1 MAFVDHDTMSTQ
13 ALQLQAV
20 EKALC
25 HRQRTVVPE
34 KRLTREKSRE
44 VSLCYIWMIETES
57 TLLLLKSMCFSK
69 TLFAMPK
76 LENRGVIESLKRA
89 TRRGAF
95 VLVLI
100 QKEEWLRAGEDAS
113 EEQKSL
119 RGEYNTV
126 GIFDY
131 GTVNSVLHRFYCI
144 GGEWKFGD
152 TSNTLAIRCLG
163 DEAKISTN
171 LIQESFVVFGTQR
184 HSYATVATGLSPY
197 VATTVSIGSYNV
209 SNCDQFESVVRI
221 RDDAIAQRY
230 GEHFAIMF
238 LNSEPL
244 DWESAIARPEFTR
257 IKN

>member
-1 MAFVDHDTMSTQ
+1 MPQTKNCRPRETPYERKEPRGQPVLHLDDRDGVHSSSAQVNVLFKDTGIALVQMLDALKLGDFV
-13 ALQLQAV
+13 
-20 EKALC
+20 
-25 HRQRTVVPE
+25 
-34 KRLTREKSRE
+34 
-44 VSLCYIWMIETES
+44 
-57 TLLLLKSMCFSK
+57 
-69 TLFAMPK
+69 LFAMPK

-230 GEHFAIMF
+230 GEHFAMMF